1 MSIIGWLEAK
11 KYFLVMMLT
20 AFFLFP
26 NRPANVGAAEIG
38 VFPDKKIKII
48 VAQTP
53 GGSFDM
59 EMRGF
64 IPYIKKYLGGDM
76 VIEYMPG
83 AAGKMGLSKCW
94 NAKPDG
100 YTLIYNGTPQ
110 SIMTEYLFKTEYK
123 TSEFTHVFGLSST
136 VMVLCAHP
144 DNWKTM
150 EEFLKVAREKTL
162 TGGLPSPGS
171 ASHINGLISVD
182 KLGMKVNWVPYEGAA
197 GVITGVAGKHL
208 DFAIL
213 STTSAYPMVAA
224 GKLRPLMTYSQA
236 QDASFP
242 DVPFPEKLG
251 YKMTMM
257 STIRGFLAPPKTPA
271 KLVKILNDAMFR
283 ASQDPAYAAWA
294 KKVNLEITPLE
305 ARKYLAETEGQYA
318 ILETYKKL
326 FKRQ

>member
-1 MSIIGWLEAK
+1 MGYEK
-11 KYFLVMMLT
+11 KNIFPAILLMALC
-20 AFFLFP
+20 LFMYGSP
-26 NRPANVGAAEIG
+26 NAAAAAVGM
-38 VFPDKKIKII
+38 FPDKKIKAI

-64 IPYIKKYLGGDM
+64 IPYVKKYLGEDM

-100 YTLIYNGTPQ
+100 YTLIYNGIPQ
-110 SIMTEYLFKTEYK
+110 SIMTEYLFQTDYK
-123 TSEFTHVFGLSST
+123 TREFTHVFGLSST
-136 VMVLCAHP
+136 VMVLCVHP

-182 KLGMKVNWVPYEGAA
+182 KLGMKVSWVPYEGAA

-213 STTSAYPMVAA
+213 STTSAYPMVTA
-224 GKLRPLMTYSQA
+224 GKLRPLMIYSPG

-242 DVPFPEKLG
+242 EVPFPEKLG

-271 KLVKILNDAMFR
+271 KVVKILNNAMLR
-283 ASQDPAYAAWA
+283 ASQDPAYAAWT
-294 KKVNLEITPLE
+294 KKVNLEITPLD
-305 ARKYLAETEGQYA
+305 ARQYLAETEGQYA

-326 FKRQ
+326 FKKQ